1 MFDAQA
7 WLDSIRNAVMTL
19 RRDEWRR
26 MQLRESSGQLGRR
39 SGGELVSHTPNPDKM
54 LQIDELIDLDA
65 GWRHRVE
72 AAQSAVAEA
81 NAVLDGMCSV
91 GPMEAEAGDFLRFV
105 YVMGYSRAAASR
117 AMLISRATGLRR
129 HDYGVAWLSEVGLAH
144 AKAGRGAAEV

>member
-7 WLDSIRNAVMTL
+7 WLDSVRDAVMTL

-26 MQLRESSGQLGRR
+26 MQLQASKTSLGGNF
-39 SGGELVSHTPNPDKM
+39 GGEVVSRTMNPDKM
-54 LQIDELIDLDA
+54 GKIDELIDLEA

-72 AAQSAVAEA
+72 SSQRAVAEA

-91 GPMEAEAGDFLRFV
+91 GALEAEAADVLRFV
-105 YVMGYSRAAASR
+105 YVKGYSKAGAAN
-117 AMLISRATGLRR
+117 AMLMSAATCRRR

-144 AKAGRGAAEV
+144 AKAGVGSAER